1 MTGFIIIG
9 GVGLTL
15 ILVSLLL
22 DDIFEGFFN
31 AIDIDVGGGLFSTPV
46 IGAFLAAFGWG
57 GALVMWGGGAG
68 LVVSAVAGA
77 GAGVVLGYV
86 TFWLTR
92 AFMRMPTD
100 ETPRMAD
107 LVGKQGKVISAIP
120 DGGYGQVRVR
130 HVGLPMKLNARAA
143 QPITSGTAVVITKV
157 TSSSSVLVEPE
168 ANFFGTLPGE
178 QEH

>member
-9 GVGLTL
+9 AVGLVL
-15 ILVSLLL
+15 IVLSLLL
-22 DDIFEGFFN
+22 DDIFEGLFQAF
-31 AIDIDVGGGLFSTPV
+31 DIDAGGGLFSTPV

-68 LVVSAVAGA
+68 LTVASAAGA
-77 GAGVVLGYV
+77 GAGGVLGYA
-86 TFWLTR
+86 TLWITR

-107 LVGKQGKVISAIP
+107 LVGKQGKVISGIP

-130 HVGLPMKLNARAA
+130 HLGLPLKLSARADH
-143 QPITSGTAVVITKV
+143 PITSGTAVVITKV

-168 ANFFGTLPGE
+168 ATFFGTLSEE